1 MPPCSWCSPWHLGRP
16 GRRPRTPGEAR
27 VTAASHVPVLLERV
41 LELLAPS
48 FAHDR
53 PVVVDATLGLGGHAE
68 AMLTRFDDL
77 HLIGIDRDPEAL
89 ARAGRR
95 LESFG
100 DRVTLAHAVYDEIAD
115 VVRDAGFDGRVRRA
129 VRPRGVL
136 DAARPHRARLRLCPG
151 RAARHAHGPRRR
163 HDRGR
168 RPQHLRRRR
177 PRPHAVRCT
186 ARSASPVASPSAI
199 VAARADEPFTTS
211 ARLVDLIRASIP
223 AAARRTGGNPAKRTF
238 QALRI
243 EVNDE
248 LGAYERALPA
258 ALDVVEPGG
267 RVVVLAY
274 HSLEDRLTKRAFAR
288 VTTTDVP
295 RDVPFVPEG
304 HEPAFRLL
312 TRGRG
317 AGVRGR
323 DRDQP
328 ARPLGAAACCGT
340 SGGMNAAVRAK
351 RGRQ

>member
-1 MPPCSWCSPWHLGRP
+1 MTGPSSESR
-16 GRRPRTPGEAR
+16 
-27 VTAASHVPVLLERV
+27 HVPVLLERV

-95 LESFG
+95 LEPFA
-100 DRVTLAHAVYDEIAD
+100 DRVTLAHAVYDEVAD
-115 VVRDAGFDGRVRRA
+115 VVRDAGFDAVSGVLFDLGVSSMQLDLAERGFAYAQDAPLDMRMDPGDGPTAADVLNTYPVSDLARVLHEYGEERFARRIARA
-129 VRPRGVL
+129 V
-136 DAARPHRARLRLCPG
+136 
-151 RAARHAHGPRRR
+151 
-163 HDRGR
+163 
-168 RPQHLRRRR
+168 
-177 PRPHAVRCT
+177 
-186 ARSASPVASPSAI
+186 
-199 VAARADEPFTTS
+199 VAARAEEPFTTS
-211 ARLVDLIRASIP
+211 ARLVDLVRSSIP

-248 LGAYERALPA
+248 LGAYERALPS

-274 HSLEDRLTKRAFAR
+274 HSLEDRLTKRVFAQ
-288 VTTTDVP
+288 VTTSDVP

-304 HEPAFRLL
+304 HEPLFRLL
-312 TRGRG
+312 TRGSEQATDAETATNPR
-317 AGVRGR
+317 ARSVRLR
-323 DRDQP
+323 AVERV
-328 ARPLGAAACCGT
+328 AA
-340 SGGMNAAVRAK
+340 
-351 RGRQ
+351 